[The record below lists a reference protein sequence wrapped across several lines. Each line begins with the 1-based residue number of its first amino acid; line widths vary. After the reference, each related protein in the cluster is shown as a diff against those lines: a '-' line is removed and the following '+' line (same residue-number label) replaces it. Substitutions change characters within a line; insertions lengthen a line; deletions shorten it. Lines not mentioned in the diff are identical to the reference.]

1 MFQGQFKVA
10 EFDSDIF
17 EVIQWAQIFLED
29 RKMKFFAKKSHQKAW
44 FLPESV
50 L

>member
-1 MFQGQFKVA
+1 MFQDQFKVA
-10 EFDSDIF
+10 EFNGDIF
-17 EVIQWAQIFLED
+17 EAIQWAQNVLED